1 MSGLPALVLTVL
13 ESIRISLLVRH
24 HSRVSGYLLV
34 DVHGDRHI
42 DQSCLGVFDCKGLKA
57 VGKEVDLESVE
68 GCGRTC
74 WLILADKIQVAL
86 FKGDSHQLKF
96 PMP

>member
-1 MSGLPALVLTVL
+1 MFGLLALVSTVL
-13 ESIRISLLVRH
+13 ESIRISLLGRH

-42 DQSCLGVFDCKGLKA
+42 DQSCLEVFDYKGLKA
-57 VGKEVDLESVE
+57 VEREVDLELVE

-74 WLILADKIQVAL
+74 WFILADKI
-86 FKGDSHQLKF
+86 
-96 PMP
+96 

>member
-1 MSGLPALVLTVL
+1 MLVVAAMSGLPALVSTVL

-24 HSRVSGYLLV
+24 HSTVSGYLLM
-34 DVHGDRHI
+34 DFHGDRHI

-74 WLILADKIQVAL
+74 WLILADKI
-86 FKGDSHQLKF
+86 
-96 PMP
+96 